1 VEVHELGG
9 PSDGGQST
17 VCDCAIQFGESD
29 SGVYSPI
36 LISLT
41 VYARDPEER
50 AALEAVCQGAIDGGA
65 LRRDEVI
72 VTKAKD
78 LKKAKQFAL
87 VVSEK
92 LPWTKAEELDE
103 PCAARVAGQLRRL
116 RDAFVPRLMQRDGHA
131 AAPPGVV
138 RFLRK
143 MKSILDEEME
153 ETWLVTKY
161 ARKRVGYGQV
171 YGEDEQDSVEAVI
184 WMGGDTGSNWQ
195 PLRVGLEMT
204 TEAPDDRDGYKQL
217 FLDARDALPVG
228 TSVEPL
234 GSRTVRALLSLPWR
248 EERDLDDALA
258 ERAAAAFRQIRD
270 ALEPLIEAKERS

>member
-1 VEVHELGG
+1 
-9 PSDGGQST
+9 
-17 VCDCAIQFGESD
+17 
-29 SGVYSPI
+29 
-36 LISLT
+36 
-41 VYARDPEER
+41 
-50 AALEAVCQGAIDGGA
+50 
-65 LRRDEVI
+65 
-72 VTKAKD
+72 
-78 LKKAKQFAL
+78 
-87 VVSEK
+87 
-92 LPWTKAEELDE
+92 
-103 PCAARVAGQLRRL
+103 
-116 RDAFVPRLMQRDGHA
+116 
-131 AAPPGVV
+131 
-138 RFLRK
+138 